1 MVFSR
6 KAFSYLIVD
15 LITNLFFGLVL
26 FLFLIIMIQSFSL
39 SEDIIAFGADFYSIC
54 KMIVYISLSFLPI
67 IIPMSLLFSLLMTYS
82 RLNIESELV
91 ALKSLGLST
100 KNLFL
105 PALVLSLGC
114 SYLSAQLSFYIAP
127 WGQKKMAYLFSE
139 LAQTKVKLNIKEGV
153 FTTQFKDV
161 VIYADKIS
169 RDKTEIDRLFIYNE
183 VQGTEPI
190 AIVAQKGFFKS
201 QKKEGGSFGF
211 VKLNDGHIH
220 KTSEDSHTKVSFTE
234 NIINL
239 YDPQKLGSIKKNP
252 MLMSLPEIKNSIQ
265 TSSPDSKDQLVA
277 NIELN
282 KRWALS
288 IASLLFSFIG
298 FGIATMT
305 QKRQS
310 KSNGFVACVA
320 LIVVYWLLFVS
331 SENLAKS
338 GKLPVIISLWGANLI
353 YFITGLY
360 LFNKSSKT

>member
-6 KAFSYLIVD
+6 KAFSYLIID
-15 LITNLFFGLVL
+15 LITNLFFGMII

-39 SEDIIAFGADFYSIC
+39 SDDIINFGADFFSIC
-54 KMIVYISLSFLPI
+54 KIILYISLSFLPV

-82 RLNIESELV
+82 RLNMESELV

-114 SYLSAQLSFYIAP
+114 SYISAQLSFYIAP
-127 WGQKKMAYLFSE
+127 WGQKKMARLFSE
-139 LAQTKVKLNIKEGV
+139 LAQSKVKLNIKEGV

-169 RDKTEIDRLFIYNE
+169 KDKSEIDRLFIYNE
-183 VQGTEPI
+183 VKGTEPI
-190 AIVAQKGFFKS
+190 AIVAQKGYFKS
-201 QKKEGGSFGF
+201 QKKEGGAFGF

-220 KTSEDSHTKVSFTE
+220 KTNENSHTKVSFNE

-252 MLMSLPEIKNSIQ
+252 MIMSLSEIKMTMKEAAI
-265 TSSPDSKDQLVA
+265 DSKNYLKA

-288 IASLLFSFIG
+288 LASLLFSFIG
-298 FGIATMT
+298 FGIATIT

-338 GKLPVIISLWGANLI
+338 GKLPVIVSLWGAN
-353 YFITGLY
+353 FLY
-360 LFNKSSKT
+360 LVTGIYLFRKSSKI